1 MAKPT
6 SASLI
11 PVLIIVSIIAGGL
24 YVLFKPQPDIIRQP
38 DRTPSTQQDKKIQHE
53 TQLDTQPDP
62 ASNEA
67 GPTTQTQY
75 RRAPMEVVVV
85 DPCLE
90 AIKKL
95 DIFFLYLDSQDYIKE
110 YQFPN
115 GSKEFI
121 SSMVNIGLSRPPR
134 YESEKSIVT
143 QIKTGTYLYQT
154 IGAQNLLILA
164 KILINEPDQ
173 LEAVFENFYSWSF
186 MAGQCPNRTYS
197 IRPQLGQLY
206 QYALFFIDT
215 QDGQRYVTRR
225 DSLTNLLTRYYAL
238 KIIKEAQ
245 TNHIDKYNIDLTPHV
260 LSLITDMES
269 SDLLEKK
276 TTYLTTLY
284 SLRDE

>member
-1 MAKPT
+1 MAKPSST
-6 SASLI
+6 SLI

-24 YVLFKPQPDIIRQP
+24 YFLFKPQPDIIRQP
-38 DRTPSTQQDKKIQHE
+38 DRTPPTQQNKNIHHE
-53 TQLDTQPDP
+53 AQVDTPQKP
-62 ASNEA
+62 ANDEA
-67 GPTTQTQY
+67 RNTAQTQY
-75 RRAPMEVVVV
+75 RRAPMEVVVA

-90 AIKKL
+90 TIKKL
-95 DIFFLYLDSQDYIKE
+95 DSFFLYLDSQDYIQG

-121 SSMVNIGLSRPPR
+121 SSMANIALSHPPQ
-134 YESEKSIVT
+134 YESEKSIINQV
-143 QIKTGTYLYQT
+143 KTGTYLYRT
-154 IGAQNLLILA
+154 IGAQNLVILS

-173 LEAVFENFYSWSF
+173 LETVFENFYSWSF

-197 IRPQLGQLY
+197 IRPQLDQLY

-245 TNHIDKYNIDLTPHV
+245 TNHIDKYNIDITPHV

-276 TTYLTTLY
+276 TTYLKTLY
-284 SLRDE
+284 SLRDV